1 LPLKITHS
9 WGVPFLN
16 NIAVFPYNFHYLA
29 EKMMKANRLLI
40 SVCFAI
46 SVFSCKG
53 QKTFGNE
60 QLVLKQSITLPA
72 VNGRIDH
79 LDCNLKDQIIYLA
92 ALSGNSLE
100 VIDLKNG
107 KVLHSVKGLN
117 EPQGVAYIPQTKEVI
132 VANGGNGT
140 CVFYN
145 SQTFEITAKVD
156 LGSDADD
163 VRYDSLA
170 EKIYVGYGDGGLA
183 IIDAR
188 THKQVGGVKLPAHPE
203 GFQIDQGVNKV
214 FVNVP
219 GAGEIDVI
227 NLKNMNLTDT
237 WKTEYHAN
245 FPMAIDP
252 VDHIIF
258 IGYRRPAKL
267 IALNATTGETIAEAD
282 MVSDI
287 DDLYYDERS
296 KKLYASGG
304 GGAINVFNFT
314 NSKLT
319 KMANIPTKGGA
330 RTSLLISSLDIFCLA
345 EKADSKPA
353 QLQVFTIHNE

>member
-1 LPLKITHS
+1 
-9 WGVPFLN
+9 
-16 NIAVFPYNFHYLA
+16 
-29 EKMMKANRLLI
+29 MMKANRLLI

-145 SQTFEITAKVD
+145 SQTFEITAKLD

-227 NLKNMNLTDT
+227 NLKNTNLTGT

-245 FPMAIDP
+245 FPMAINP
-252 VDHIIF
+252 VDHVVF

-267 IALNATTGETIAEAD
+267 VALNATTGETIAEAD

-304 GGAINVFNFT
+304 GGAINVFKFT

-319 KMANIPTKGGA
+319 MTANIPTKGGA
-330 RTSLLISSLDIFCLA
+330 RTSLLISSLNIFCLA
-345 EKADSKPA
+345 ERADSKPA

>member
-1 LPLKITHS
+1 
-9 WGVPFLN
+9 
-16 NIAVFPYNFHYLA
+16 
-29 EKMMKANRLLI
+29 MMKANRLLI

-219 GAGEIDVI
+219 GAAEIDVI
-227 NLKNMNLTDT
+227 DLKDMKLKDR

-245 FPMAIDP
+245 FPIAIDS

-267 IALNATTGETIAEAD
+267 VALNATTGETIAEAD

-319 KMANIPTKGGA
+319 KTANIPTKGGA
-330 RTSLLISSLDIFCLA
+330 RTSLLISSLNIFCLA
-345 EKADSKPA
+345 ERADSKPA

>member
-1 LPLKITHS
+1 
-9 WGVPFLN
+9 
-16 NIAVFPYNFHYLA
+16 
-29 EKMMKANRLLI
+29 MMKANRLLI
-40 SVCFAI
+40 SAFFAI

-53 QKTFGNE
+53 QNSFGNE
-60 QLVLKQSITLPA
+60 QLLLKQSITLPG

-100 VIDLKNG
+100 VIDLKTG

-132 VANGGNGT
+132 VANGQNGA

-145 SQTFEITAKVD
+145 AQTFELTGNID

-203 GFQIDQGVNKV
+203 GFQIDRGGNKV

-227 NLKNMNLTDT
+227 DLEDMKLTET

-245 FPMAIDP
+245 FPMAINP
-252 VDHIIF
+252 VDHIVF

-267 IALNATTGETIAEAD
+267 VALNGTTGETIAEAD

-304 GGAINVFNFT
+304 GGAVNVFTFT
-314 NSKLT
+314 NSKFT
-319 KMANIPTKGGA
+319 ITANIPTKGGA
-330 RTSLLISSLDIFCLA
+330 RTSLLVSSLNIFCLA
-345 EKADSKPA
+345 ERADGKPA
-353 QLQVFTIHNE
+353 RLQVFTIHNE